1 MQKEASQMALVVK
14 NLIDIS
20 PYAGDIRDVGSIP
33 GSRRSPREGLGNRL
47 QHSCLENPVDR
58 GAW

>member
-47 QHSCLENPVDR
+47 QHSCLENPVD
-58 GAW
+58 